1 MKHYTHNYQSLYD
14 AGQHGD
20 NYVCEYYTRLFER
33 EAAEYL
39 QSLTAHDVG
48 AVVIYRDAE
57 GHERA
62 YFDYENLVGSVQAL
76 GGTASDE
83 V

>member
-14 AGQHGD
+14 ADTHSTAD
-20 NYVCEYYTRLFER
+20 TVEYYTQLFEH
-33 EAAEYL
+33 EAAQHLE
-39 QSLTAHDVG
+39 SLEAHNVG
-48 AVVIYRDAE
+48 GVVIYRDSE
-57 GHERA
+57 GMERA

-76 GGTASDE
+76 GGTASCE